1 MIRNRNAPRGP
12 EVDRAD
18 AAKWVEALEKEL
30 ANPTATAYSLRQHA
44 RDGAAKVWLCL
55 PKEEEDAARAR
66 LRDLANQL
74 HERAGELEND
84 DRRAEADRIP
94 ALVLKARAGDIFSSV
109 ERDVLATHVSLRT
122 GSVNTFSDEGR
133 QKEKVYLNV
142 LLASVSE
149 YPHRDTVF
157 AACKAAMDG
166 GNQALSRAL
175 NSLGGRVKHRVTNP
189 VQARAELR
197 AMLQRYAEWFGAV
210 AK

>member
-84 DRRAEADRIP
+84 DRRG
-94 ALVLKARAGDIFSSV
+94 RAASS
-109 ERDVLATHVSLRT
+109 S
-122 GSVNTFSDEGR
+122 SFGR
-133 QKEKVYLNV
+133 HN
-142 LLASVSE
+142 
-149 YPHRDTVF
+149 HTF
-157 AACKAAMDG
+157 AAP
-166 GNQALSRAL
+166 SRACWRKL
-175 NSLGGRVKHRVTNP
+175 
-189 VQARAELR
+189 
-197 AMLQRYAEWFGAV
+197 
-210 AK
+210 